1 MACKS
6 TLIHHHNSH
15 YDIKFHSINMCLN
28 LAYNYSFPYEH
39 ISTHWVWDKCISFS
53 NPFSLIEM
61 LILIQISKVGPNDP
75 VKNKTVL
82 VRMKLLNQSF
92 VIRSVALQ
100 FLSYILRTEQKLS
113 KSDRVHLHMSHWNM
127 GYLRV
132 LYLALITMYI
142 TPLFIYFLLKH
153 IYKG

>member
-15 YDIKFHSINMCLN
+15 YDIKFHSINICLN

-39 ISTHWVWDKCISFS
+39 ISTHWVRANCHSFS

-82 VRMKLLNQSF
+82 VRMNLLNQSF
-92 VIRSVALQ
+92 ALQ
-100 FLSYILRTEQKLS
+100 CFELYLKDRTETVQ
-113 KSDRVHLHMSHWNM
+113 SDRVHLHMSHWNM

-132 LYLALITMYI
+132 LYLALITMYKN
-142 TPLFIYFLLKH
+142 PSFYFL
-153 IYKG
+153 Y